1 MSLER
6 RKLGRTGIEVPA
18 VGLGTWQVLDVR
30 GREEGSRHEVV
41 RAALEEGANL
51 FDSSPMYGEA
61 ERVLGDALEEHGR
74 DRATVATKVWTS
86 NDREAERQIE
96 RSLSYFGGR
105 VELYQVHNFVAVERR
120 LATLHRLKDEGKVR
134 AVGVTHYSR
143 AAFSDFMSVMHSGRV
158 DFVQVPYNAAE
169 TSVTEE
175 LLPLAEEV
183 GLGVIAMVPLGSGR
197 LVRSTPSRS
206 ELEPLREFGVETWA
220 QALLKFVL
228 SDRRVSCAIPATSN
242 PDRMRENALAGEP
255 PWFGDEERR
264 CVADLAQRWGGRW
277 RTSARVMRG

>member
-1 MSLER
+1 MSVER

-51 FDSSPMYGEA
+51 FNSSPMYGEA

-86 NDREAERQIE
+86 NDREAERQVE

-105 VELYQVHNFVAVERR
+105 VELYQVHNLVAVERR

-143 AAFSDFMSVMHSGRV
+143 AAFSDFMSVMQSGRV
-158 DFVQVPYNAAE
+158 DFVQAPYNAAE
-169 TSVTEE
+169 TSVTKE
-175 LLPLAEEV
+175 LLPLAEEL

-264 CVADLAQRWGGRW
+264 CVADLAQR
-277 RTSARVMRG
+277 